1 MEWADLITITLV
13 LVALWTFIPRHIRVA
28 LRSGL
33 APAVVVL
40 SESVLSVASIGVKA
54 LTHVA
59 YRGLLGVPIP
69 PPITVNSGEDEDE
82 KEIAV
87 EPVVTVDTAE
97 LFPIATPN
105 NEYSDELSKIR
116 FEERARVVAELYR
129 TGAATNLSKA
139 VCQVFGC
146 SVQSASKPDSTYQQ
160 ALREVNKHLPN
171 GPQFRQDDGSTAPA
185 TRPVTG
191 KRTAA

>member
-1 MEWADLITITLV
+1 MELQDWVTIACV
-13 LVALWTFIPRHIRVA
+13 SAALWTFIPRSYRRAI
-28 LRSGL
+28 RSGL
-33 APAVVVL
+33 APALDVL
-40 SESVLSVASIGVKA
+40 HSGACLFKEA

-59 YRGLLGVPIP
+59 YRGLLGVPVP
-69 PPITVNSGEDEDE
+69 PTITVNSDEDEDE
-82 KEIAV
+82 RETAV
-87 EPVVTVDTAE
+87 EPVVTTDTAE
-97 LFPIATPN
+97 LFPIVTPN
-105 NEYSDELSKIR
+105 NEYSDELSKVR
-116 FEERARVVAELYR
+116 FEERAKVVAELYR

-171 GPQFRQDDGSTAPA
+171 GPQFRQDDGTTAPA